1 MPIEI
6 RTDSSTGYIV
16 GYHPAVG
23 ARAVSIKA
31 IAQRLAAKGKIP
43 HLSDAE
49 LRQLALMDDPQAD
62 PIVAGKVAKKIK
74 AGLKKTGKAI
84 KKVANNK
91 VVQSI
96 TTALGQAV
104 PPPYGTAIQAAQG
117 AAKLGR
123 AVKKGVKEAKEI
135 KKTIDKVASG
145 KAPVKQLKA
154 QAKKLGVNP
163 KVAMSA
169 AVMQKTA
176 NMAKAGDKKA
186 AAALAMASDLTK
198 PNPSAKLAT
207 AASMAKTYRAR
218 GPSGRE
224 YSFRLA

>member
-6 RTDSSTGYIV
+6 RTDSRTGYVV
-16 GYHPAVG
+16 GYHPLAG
-23 ARAVSIKA
+23 AHAVSLKK
-31 IAQRLAAKGKIP
+31 IAQRLAAQGKIP
-43 HLSDAE
+43 RLTDSE
-49 LRQLALMDDPQAD
+49 LQQLALMDDPQAD
-62 PIVAGKVAKKIK
+62 PMVAGKVARKIK
-74 AGLKKTGKAI
+74 AGVKKAGKAI

-123 AVKKGVKEAKEI
+123 AIKGGVDKAKQL
-135 KKTIDKVASG
+135 KKTVEAVAKG
-145 KAPVKQLKA
+145 NAPVKQLKA
-154 QAKKLGVNP
+154 QAKKLGISS

-176 NMAKAGDKKA
+176 NMAAAGDKKA
-186 AAALAMASDLTK
+186 AAALAMANDLTSD
-198 PNPSAKLAT
+198 NPSGKLAE